1 MKMKKVLA
9 LGLIAMMS
17 TAAFAGCGSSESSDG
32 GSASTGDSDSA
43 SASGQV
49 YYLNFKP
56 EADEAWQEIA
66 AQYRG
71 DRCSCN
77 SNYSSFWYIRGDIVI

>member
-17 TAAFAGCGSSESSDG
+17 TAAFAGCGSSDSSEG
-32 GSASTGDSDSA
+32 GASSTGD

-56 EADEAWQEIA
+56 EADEAWQETKPF
-66 AQYRG
+66 
-71 DRCSCN
+71 S
-77 SNYSSFWYIRGDIVI
+77 WYDWTWDWR